1 MDFEVCSDIINH
13 RKKTL
18 EVIYNLSLKY
28 KMKLISCEVSSVCLK
43 LMGTNLSQVLLVQEL
58 PDTNVFADV
67 DPSTK
72 FYLTVYGILAASNT
86 VFTLMRAFLFA
97 YGGICAARYIHRRLL
112 DSVLY
117 VSFHSA
123 VYSYVHS

>member
-1 MDFEVCSDIINH
+1 MSYIFSDFIDIIFP
-13 RKKTL
+13 
-18 EVIYNLSLKY
+18 
-28 KMKLISCEVSSVCLK
+28 
-43 LMGTNLSQVLLVQEL
+43 QVLLLQEL
-58 PDTNVFADV
+58 PETNFLADV

-86 VFTLMRAFLFA
+86 VFTLMRSFLFA

-117 VSFHSA
+117 VSF
-123 VYSYVHS
+123 